1 MKIEALKLGNETYI
15 PNHSIVVLYSLL
27 HFQQSLN
34 KNVASINTAS
44 KSSTYIHAPTVCQ
57 TRESNV
63 HSAPRYSL
71 ELQSPI
77 AFKDPACNAIS
88 TLTILSKV
96 CHSSRYTWQPT
107 LPSNGRFC
115 GVAFGQQEGKSVY
128 WDQFPNSSLT

>member
-77 AFKDPACNAIS
+77 AFKDPAVTPS
-88 TLTILSKV
+88 L
-96 CHSSRYTWQPT
+96 HSQ
-107 LPSNGRFC
+107 FC
-115 GVAFGQQEGKSVY
+115 QKFVIPAGIRGNLLYPRMVDFVGWHLVNRKANRCIGINFQI
-128 WDQFPNSSLT
+128 PA